1 MSAFLADASRFIA
14 SCISYI
20 SITPLQLYC
29 SAVMFAPENSIVYS
43 ISNVPKWII
52 VKPSMEQDWSPCR
65 QTLEGHRDGVYS
77 VAYSGDGCTLASASY
92 DDTIKLWD
100 TATGQC
106 RQTLEGHRN
115 SVYSVAFS
123 GDGCTLASASYDHTV
138 KLWDTATGQCRQTL
152 EGHRNSVQSVAFS
165 GDGCT
170 LASASDDHTVKLWDT
185 ATGQCRQTLHVG
197 KALYTLSFDPTG
209 SCIHTDI
216 GTISLD
222 PLSSLSS
229 FRSSSIISPTSQEPY
244 YDGYGISA
252 DNTWIM
258 WNSERLLW
266 LPPEYRPMTSA
277 VTGSAIALGCQSGR
291 VLIWRFSSDPPV
303 SV

>member
-65 QTLEGHRDGVYS
+65 QTLEGHRDGVYY
-77 VAYSGDGCTLASASY
+77 VAYSGDGCTLASAS
-92 DDTIKLWD
+92 DDHSFKLWD
-100 TATGQC
+100 T
-106 RQTLEGHRN
+106 
-115 SVYSVAFS
+115 
-123 GDGCTLASASYDHTV
+123 D
-138 KLWDTATGQCRQTL
+138 
-152 EGHRNSVQSVAFS
+152 
-165 GDGCT
+165 
-170 LASASDDHTVKLWDT
+170 
-185 ATGQCRQTLHVG
+185 TGQCRQTLHVG